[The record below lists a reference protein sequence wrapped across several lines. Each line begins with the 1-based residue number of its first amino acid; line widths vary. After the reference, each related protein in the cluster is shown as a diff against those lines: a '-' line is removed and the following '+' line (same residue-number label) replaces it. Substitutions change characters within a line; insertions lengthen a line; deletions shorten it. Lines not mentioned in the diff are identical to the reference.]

1 VVATLGT
8 IRDITVTHPHAPHR
22 FGQTA
27 RVSDVRTTGGHWTPW
42 RSVVAFGLVSLAA
55 DMVYEGMR
63 SVAGP
68 FLGSL
73 GASALTVGI
82 VTGAGEAIALALRL
96 VTGPVADRTGRHWS
110 LTALGYALTA
120 VCVPLLAVTPFLGAA
135 GVGVASVLI
144 LAERAGKAVRSPS
157 KSALLAGMAAPVG
170 RGRGFA
176 VHKALDQVGA
186 FAGPLVVAGCAALSG
201 ERWLGFL
208 VLAIPG
214 AVSLVLLARLR
225 RNAPVVEPAPHP
237 AAHHERV
244 RLPRAFRLFAFS
256 CSASTLGLMTFGV
269 ISFAFVDAGLVAPA
283 VVPVVYAGAMAVEA
297 VAALGTGLA
306 YDRVGAGVLYPLPAL
321 VAAVPAL
328 VFAGDLAPVLLGV
341 AVWGLATGVQ
351 DSTVKALVADL
362 VPRRAL
368 ATAYGV
374 FAAAQG
380 GAALLGGVLAGAL
393 YADHLGVL
401 VAVIAVLQVASLAT
415 LVPAVRHRSASAPE

>member
-1 VVATLGT
+1 
-8 IRDITVTHPHAPHR
+8 VTGRAAP
-22 FGQTA
+22 
-27 RVSDVRTTGGHWTPW
+27 WTPW
-42 RSVVAFGLVSLAA
+42 RAVAAFGVVSLAA

-63 SVAGP
+63 SAAGP

-73 GASALTVGI
+73 GASALIVGI

-96 VTGPVADRTGRHWS
+96 VTGPLADRTGRLWG
-110 LTALGYALTA
+110 LTTVGYALTA
-120 VCVPLLAVTPFLGAA
+120 VSVPLLAITPFLGAA
-135 GVGVASVLI
+135 GVAVASVLM
-144 LAERAGKAVRSPS
+144 LTERTGKAIRSPS
-157 KSALLAGMAAPVG
+157 KSALLAQMAAPVG

-201 ERWLGFL
+201 ELWLGFL
-208 VLAIPG
+208 VLAVPG
-214 AVSLVLLARLR
+214 AVSMVLLARLR
-225 RNAPVVEPAPHP
+225 RHAPIEEPALRP
-237 AAHHERV
+237 AEHHGRV
-244 RLPRAFRLFAFS
+244 RMPRAFRLFAVS

-269 ISFAFVDAGLVAPA
+269 MSYAFVEADVVSLA

-297 VAALGTGLA
+297 VAALGTGFA
-306 YDRVGAGVLYPLPAL
+306 YDRVGARVLYPLPLL

-328 VFAGDLAPVLLGV
+328 VFTDGLGPVLVGL
-341 AVWGLATGVQ
+341 ALWGLATGVQ

-362 VPRRAL
+362 VPHDSL

-380 GAALLGGVLAGAL
+380 GAALVGAVLAGAL

-401 VAVIAVLQVASLAT
+401 IGLVAALQLVALAT
-415 LVPAVRHRSASAPE
+415 LVPAVRHREIGSGT

>member
-1 VVATLGT
+1 MTG
-8 IRDITVTHPHAPHR
+8 RSVT
-22 FGQTA
+22 
-27 RVSDVRTTGGHWTPW
+27 WTPW
-42 RSVVAFGLVSLAA
+42 RSVVAFGVVSLAA

-63 SVAGP
+63 SAAGP

-82 VTGAGEAIALALRL
+82 VTGAGEAIALALRV
-96 VTGPVADRTGRHWS
+96 VTGPLADRTGRLWG
-110 LTALGYALTA
+110 LTTLGYALTA
-120 VCVPLLAVTPFLGAA
+120 VSVPLLAITPFLGGA
-135 GVGVASVLI
+135 GVAVASVLM
-144 LAERAGKAVRSPS
+144 LSERTGKAIRSPS

-201 ERWLGFL
+201 ELWLGFL
-208 VLAIPG
+208 VLAVPG
-214 AVSLVLLARLR
+214 AASLVLLAQLR
-225 RNAPVVEPAPHP
+225 RHAPIEEHAPRPAE
-237 AAHHERV
+237 HHERI
-244 RLPRAFRLFAFS
+244 RLPRAFRLFAVS

-269 ISFAFVDAGLVAPA
+269 MSFAFVGADVVSLA

-297 VAALGTGLA
+297 VAALGTGFA
-306 YDRVGAGVLYPLPAL
+306 YDRYGARVLYPLPLL

-328 VFAGDLAPVLLGV
+328 VFSHALGAVLVGV
-341 AVWGLATGVQ
+341 ALWGLATGVQ

-362 VPRRAL
+362 VPKDSL

-380 GAALLGGVLAGAL
+380 GAALVGGVLAGAL

-401 VAVIAVLQVASLAT
+401 IGVIAALQLVALAT
-415 LVPAVRHRSASAPE
+415 LVPAVRHREIGSDA